1 MLMNRENNYSK
12 QAQEAFF
19 ESGTTLSYDFRR
31 EMLLRF
37 KKMLNE
43 NKDRIAAAVKAD
55 FGKAYFEAY
64 ATEILMIY
72 DELNY
77 MLKNLKQL
85 MKPKHVPTSL
95 VHFYSKS
102 EMVYEP
108 FGNVLIISPWN
119 YPFTLSFT
127 PMIGAIAAGNTV
139 VLKPSETT
147 PHSSALMKEMI
158 GEYFSPEYIT
168 VVEGEAETTQNLI
181 KDNFDYLFFTGSGR
195 VGREVMKTA
204 SETLTPVTL
213 ELGGKSPVIVTEDAD
228 LVKAAVR
235 IAWGKTVNAGQTCIA
250 PDYLLVHESVKNRLV
265 LLLQN
270 AFEKLYSTDVFNNDD
285 FPSIITKEHLERIS
299 GLFKEQELLY
309 GGQVD
314 AHTRKITPT
323 LVNEPALDSDIMQ
336 EEIFGPVL
344 PIISYSSLDTAID
357 IIREREKP
365 LALYLFT
372 ENQTT
377 KEYIKKH
384 LSFGGGAINDTLIHF
399 ANNNLPF
406 GGVGGSGM
414 GGYHGKHSFTT
425 FSHVKGMVE
434 KTTLF
439 DIPFRYP
446 PYTELK
452 EKLIHFISR

>member
-1 MLMNRENNYSK
+1 MNKQRNIYSK
-12 QAQEAFF
+12 QAQEDFF
-19 ESGTTLSYDFRR
+19 STGNTLSYDFRKA
-31 EMLLRF
+31 MLLRF
-37 KKMLNE
+37 KEMLNI
-43 NKDRIAAAVKAD
+43 NKNRIAAAVEAD

-77 MLKNLKQL
+77 MLKNLKSL
-85 MKPKHVPTSL
+85 MKPKRVRTSL

-102 EMVYEP
+102 QVISEP
-108 FGNVLIISPWN
+108 FGNVLIVSPWN
-119 YPFTLSFT
+119 YPFTLSLT
-127 PMIGAIAAGNTV
+127 PMIGAMAAGNTA
-139 VLKPSETT
+139 VLKPSEIT
-147 PHSSALMKEMI
+147 PNSSALMKEMI
-158 GEYFSPEYIT
+158 AENFPPEYIT

-213 ELGGKSPVIVTEDAD
+213 ELGGKSPAIVTEESD

-250 PDYLLVHESVKNRLV
+250 PDYVLVHESVKNQLV
-265 LLLQN
+265 LLLQQ
-270 AFEKLYSTDVFNNDD
+270 AFEKLHGLDVFSNDD
-285 FPSIITKEHLERIS
+285 FPSIINKEHFERIQR
-299 GLFKEQELLY
+299 LYEEETVLY
-309 GGQVD
+309 GGQAD
-314 AHTRKITPT
+314 AATRKIAPTIVDEPT
-323 LVNEPALDSDIMQ
+323 LDSEIMQ

-344 PIISYSSLDTAID
+344 PVLSYQSLDEVVEV
-357 IIREREKP
+357 IREREKP

-372 ENQTT
+372 ENETV
-377 KEYIKKH
+377 KKYFSIH

-399 ANNNLPF
+399 ANNNMPF

-414 GGYHGKHSFTT
+414 GSYHGKYSFET
-425 FSHVKGMVE
+425 FSHQKGLTE

-446 PYTELK
+446 PYTNLK
-452 EKLIHFISR
+452 EKVIQFIAR

>member
-1 MLMNRENNYSK
+1 MNRPNNYNK
-12 QAQEAFF
+12 QSQEAFF
-19 ESGTTLSYDFRR
+19 ETDVTLSYEFRR
-31 EMLLRF
+31 DMLLRF
-37 KKMLNE
+37 KEMMCQ
-43 NKDRIAAAVKAD
+43 NKERIAAALAAD

-77 MLKNLKQL
+77 MLKNLKGL
-85 MKPKHVPTSL
+85 MKAKRVPTSL

-102 EMVYEP
+102 QIISEP
-108 FGNVLIISPWN
+108 YGNVLIISPWN
-119 YPFTLSFT
+119 YPYTLSFV
-127 PMIGAIAAGNTV
+127 PMIGAMAAGNTV

-158 GEYFSPEYIT
+158 AESFPPEYIT

-181 KDNFDYLFFTGSGR
+181 QDNFDYVFFTGSGQ
-195 VGREVMKTA
+195 VGREVMKAA

-213 ELGGKSPVIVTEDAD
+213 ELGGKSPAIVTEDAD

-250 PDYLLVHESVKNRLV
+250 PDYVLVHESVKTRFV
-265 LLLQN
+265 LLVQK
-270 AFEKLYSTDVFNNDD
+270 AFEKLYGLDVFGNDD
-285 FPSIITKEHLERIS
+285 FPSIINDKHFERIQ
-299 GLFKEQELLY
+299 GLFADETILY

-314 AHTRKITPT
+314 GDTRKIAPT
-323 LVNEPALDSDIMQ
+323 IVDEPALDSKIMQ

-344 PIISYSSLDTAID
+344 PVISYGSLDEVFAV
-357 IIREREKP
+357 IRDREKP

-372 ENQTT
+372 ENDSV
-377 KEYIKKH
+377 KEYVSEH

-399 ANNNLPF
+399 ANNNMPF

-414 GGYHGKHSFTT
+414 GGYHGKYSFET
-425 FSHVKGMVE
+425 FSHAKGITE
-434 KTTLF
+434 KTTRF
-439 DIPFRYP
+439 DLPFRYP
-446 PYTELK
+446 PYTDFK
-452 EKLIHFISR
+452 EKVIRFISR

>member
-1 MLMNRENNYSK
+1 MNRPNNYNK
-12 QAQEAFF
+12 QSQEAFF
-19 ESGTTLSYDFRR
+19 ETDVTLSYEFRR
-31 EMLLRF
+31 DMLLRF
-37 KKMLNE
+37 KEMMSQ
-43 NKDRIAAAVKAD
+43 NKERIAAALAAD

-77 MLKNLKQL
+77 MLKNLKGL
-85 MKPKHVPTSL
+85 MKAKRVPTSL

-102 EMVYEP
+102 QIISEP
-108 FGNVLIISPWN
+108 YGNVLIISPWN
-119 YPFTLSFT
+119 YPYTLSFV
-127 PMIGAIAAGNTV
+127 PMIGAMAAGNTV

-158 GEYFSPEYIT
+158 AESFPPEYIT

-181 KDNFDYLFFTGSGR
+181 QDNFDYVFFTGSGQ
-195 VGREVMKTA
+195 VGREVMKAA

-213 ELGGKSPVIVTEDAD
+213 ELGGKSPAIVTEDAD

-250 PDYLLVHESVKNRLV
+250 PDYVLVHESVKTRFV
-265 LLLQN
+265 LLVQK
-270 AFEKLYSTDVFNNDD
+270 AFEKLYGLDVFGNDD
-285 FPSIITKEHLERIS
+285 FPSIINDKHFERIQ
-299 GLFKEQELLY
+299 GLFADETILY

-314 AHTRKITPT
+314 GDTRKIAPT
-323 LVNEPALDSDIMQ
+323 IVDEPALDSKIMQ

-344 PIISYSSLDTAID
+344 PVISYGSLDEVFAV
-357 IIREREKP
+357 IRDREKP

-372 ENQTT
+372 ENDSV
-377 KEYIKKH
+377 KEYVSEH

-399 ANNNLPF
+399 ANNNMPF

-414 GGYHGKHSFTT
+414 GGYHGKYSFET
-425 FSHVKGMVE
+425 FSHAKGITE
-434 KTTLF
+434 KTTRF
-439 DIPFRYP
+439 DLPFRYP
-446 PYTELK
+446 PYTDFK
-452 EKLIHFISR
+452 EKVIRFISR

>member
-1 MLMNRENNYSK
+1 MNRPNNYNK
-12 QAQEAFF
+12 QSHEDFF
-19 ESGTTLSYDFRR
+19 ETDVTLSYEFRR
-31 EMLLRF
+31 DMLLRF
-37 KKMLNE
+37 KEMMSQ
-43 NKDRIAAAVKAD
+43 NKERIAAALAAD

-77 MLKNLKQL
+77 MLKNLKGL
-85 MKPKHVPTSL
+85 MKAKRVPTSL

-102 EMVYEP
+102 QIISEP
-108 FGNVLIISPWN
+108 YGNVLIISPWN
-119 YPFTLSFT
+119 YPYTLSFV
-127 PMIGAIAAGNTV
+127 PMIGAMAAGNTV

-158 GEYFSPEYIT
+158 AESFPPEYIT

-181 KDNFDYLFFTGSGR
+181 QDNFDYVFFTGSGQ

-204 SETLTPVTL
+204 SATLTPVTL
-213 ELGGKSPVIVTEDAD
+213 ELGGKSPAIVTEDAD

-250 PDYLLVHESVKNRLV
+250 PDYVLVHESVKTRFV
-265 LLLQN
+265 LLVQK
-270 AFEKLYSTDVFNNDD
+270 AFEKLYGLDVFGNDD
-285 FPSIITKEHLERIS
+285 FPSIINDKHFERIQ
-299 GLFKEQELLY
+299 GLFADETILY

-314 AHTRKITPT
+314 GDTRKIAPT
-323 LVNEPALDSDIMQ
+323 IVDEPALDSKIMQ

-344 PIISYSSLDTAID
+344 PVISYGSLDEVFAV
-357 IIREREKP
+357 IRDREKP

-372 ENQTT
+372 ENDSV
-377 KEYIKKH
+377 KEYVSEH

-399 ANNNLPF
+399 ANNNMPF

-414 GGYHGKHSFTT
+414 GGYHGKYSFET
-425 FSHVKGMVE
+425 FSHAKGITE
-434 KTTLF
+434 KTTRF
-439 DIPFRYP
+439 DLPFRYP
-446 PYTELK
+446 PYTDFK
-452 EKLIHFISR
+452 EKVIRFISR

>member
-1 MLMNRENNYSK
+1 MNRPNNYNK
-12 QAQEAFF
+12 QSQEAFF
-19 ESGTTLSYDFRR
+19 ETDVTLSYEFRR
-31 EMLLRF
+31 DMLLRF
-37 KKMLNE
+37 KEMMSQ
-43 NKDRIAAAVKAD
+43 NKERIAAALAAD

-77 MLKNLKQL
+77 MLKNLKGL
-85 MKPKHVPTSL
+85 MKAKRVPTSL

-102 EMVYEP
+102 QIISEP
-108 FGNVLIISPWN
+108 YGNVLIISPWN
-119 YPFTLSFT
+119 YPYTLSFV
-127 PMIGAIAAGNTV
+127 PMIGAMAAGNTV

-158 GEYFSPEYIT
+158 AESFPPEYIT

-181 KDNFDYLFFTGSGR
+181 QDNFDYVFFTGSGQ
-195 VGREVMKTA
+195 VGREVMKAA

-213 ELGGKSPVIVTEDAD
+213 ELGGKSPAIVTEDAD

-250 PDYLLVHESVKNRLV
+250 PDYVLVHESVKTRFVSLV
-265 LLLQN
+265 QE
-270 AFEKLYSTDVFNNDD
+270 AFEKLYGLDVFGNDD
-285 FPSIITKEHLERIS
+285 FPSIINDKHFQRIQ
-299 GLFKEQELLY
+299 GLFADETILY

-314 AHTRKITPT
+314 GDTRKIAPT
-323 LVNEPALDSDIMQ
+323 IVDEPALDSKIMQ

-344 PIISYSSLDTAID
+344 PVISYGSLDEVFAV
-357 IIREREKP
+357 IRDREKP

-372 ENQTT
+372 ENDSV
-377 KEYIKKH
+377 KEYVSEH

-399 ANNNLPF
+399 ANNNMPF

-414 GGYHGKHSFTT
+414 GGYHGKYSFET
-425 FSHVKGMVE
+425 FSHAKGITE
-434 KTTLF
+434 KTTRF
-439 DIPFRYP
+439 DLPFRYP
-446 PYTELK
+446 PYTDFK
-452 EKLIHFISR
+452 EKVIRFISR